1 MDEKQRLEAL
11 TSEDTEFRREIGI
24 FGGVS
29 IIGGIMIGSG
39 IFYLGSYVLMRT
51 GMSQGLA
58 LLAWLIGGIVSLLG
72 GLCFAELGASIPRAG
87 GITVY
92 LSEAFHPIVGFLNG
106 WTAILIGSPGSIAAI
121 AIALPT
127 ALRSFTPI
135 SDTGIKVIAIA
146 LTLGLTLYN
155 YFGIKVGS
163 RLQNISMV
171 LKLIPIAII
180 LIAALFM
187 GNVTPDLTLR
197 PEGDPVSTGKVI
209 SMIAFA
215 VIATLWAYEGWTN
228 LNNVT
233 EEMKNPRKN
242 LPLALIIAIVGITLL
257 YTLFNFAIYRV
268 LPLDQIKGF
277 IESGNYYLG
286 TETAKATLGN
296 FGAIVVTVAMILS
309 MFGSLNG
316 CVIAFPRTYY
326 ALAEE
331 GHFFKS
337 FSKLH
342 PKYKT
347 PSAGLWL
354 QAVISVILILYRDL
368 NQLTSLVV
376 FTSMLFSML
385 TVVSVI
391 VLRKKYP
398 TINRPF
404 KIWGYPFSVII
415 TALLFLGLVINTF
428 IEDPTSA
435 ITGMAIPAVG
445 IIFYFFFNWY
455 NKRSADKVSRGQE
468 IQK

>member
-135 SDTGIKVIAIA
+135 SDTGIKIIAIA

-316 CVIAFPRTYY
+316 CVLAFPRTYY

-445 IIFYFFFNWY
+445 IIFYFFFNW
-455 NKRSADKVSRGQE
+455 
-468 IQK
+468 

>member
-135 SDTGIKVIAIA
+135 SDTGIKIIAIA

-180 LIAALFM
+180 LIAALLM

-316 CVIAFPRTYY
+316 CVLAFPRTYY

>member
-11 TSEDTEFRREIGI
+11 TSEKTEFRREIGV

-58 LLAWLIGGIVSLLG
+58 LLAWVIGGIVSLLG

-106 WTAILIGSPGSIAAI
+106 WTAILIGSPGSIAAL

-135 SDTGIKVIAIA
+135 SDTGIKIIAIA
-146 LTLGLTLYN
+146 LTLGLTLFN
-155 YFGIKVGS
+155 HFGIKIGS

-180 LIAALFM
+180 LIAALLM
-187 GNVTPDLTLR
+187 GNINPDLSLR
-197 PEGDPVSTGKVI
+197 PEGDPVSTGRVI

-268 LPLDQIKGF
+268 LPLDQIKGS
-277 IESGNYYLG
+277 IESGNFYLG

-296 FGAIVVTVAMILS
+296 LGAIIVTVAMILS

-316 CVIAFPRTYY
+316 CVLAFPRTYY

-342 PKYKT
+342 PKYKI

-354 QAVISVILILYRDL
+354 QAVISVFLILYRDL

-391 VLRKKYP
+391 ILRKKYP
-398 TINRPF
+398 TIDRPF

-435 ITGMAIPAVG
+435 ITGMVIPAVG
-445 IIFYFFFNWY
+445 IIFYFFFHWF
-455 NKRSADKVSRGQE
+455 NKRSADKVS
-468 IQK
+468 

>member
-135 SDTGIKVIAIA
+135 SDTGIKIIAIA
-146 LTLGLTLYN
+146 LTLGLTLFN
-155 YFGIKVGS
+155 YFGIKIGS

-180 LIAALFM
+180 LIAALLM
-187 GNVTPDLTLR
+187 GNVNPDLTLR

-316 CVIAFPRTYY
+316 CVLAFPRTYY

-455 NKRSADKVSRGQE
+455 NKRSADKVS
-468 IQK
+468 